1 MDPSNDKI
9 NFCFIGE
16 FPSVMEG
23 IIILTGLSKSQLKKF
38 QLSKKYLQKTIR
50 KGDIISLPIN
60 LLNQNMVNPVYVGP
74 DVKILF
80 ENKNIITLS
89 KPPRVHGHPLSYNES
104 DNILSFLRKEG
115 RATELEVNKANY
127 DRGLLYRL
135 DFETS
140 GLIIYSK
147 NEELYKVVRANL
159 KEVIKTKTYLAVVD
173 GKLNQE
179 GLLTHYLKSFGKK
192 GAKVEICSSSDID
205 SKKVECKVKLIEFN
219 KEENLSLVEV
229 ELFQGA
235 RHQIRKQL
243 EAIGNT
249 IYGDPLY
256 GSREAPR
263 MYLHCWKY
271 RIVWEEELLLSD
283 NNLSLFL
290 KLFHFNG

>member
-1 MDPSNDKI
+1 MDPSKEKI
-9 NFCFIGE
+9 DFCFIGD
-16 FPSVMEG
+16 FPSIMEG
-23 IIILTGLSKSQLKKF
+23 VITLTGLSKSQLKKF
-38 QLSKKYLQKTIR
+38 QFNKKYLQKIIR

-60 LLNQNMVNPVYVGP
+60 LLNQNMIYPIYSGP
-74 DVKILF
+74 EVKIFF
-80 ENKNIITLS
+80 ENESIIALS
-89 KPPRVHGHPLSYNES
+89 KPPRVHGHPLSYYES
-104 DNILSFLRKEG
+104 DNILSFLRQEG
-115 RATELEVNKANY
+115 RVAELEVNKENY

-140 GLIIYSK
+140 GLLIYSK
-147 NEELYKVVRANL
+147 DEELYKVARKDL

-173 GKLNQE
+173 GELNQE
-179 GLLTHYLKSFGKK
+179 GLLTHHLKSFGKK
-192 GAKVEICSSSDID
+192 GSKVEICSPENVD
-205 SKKVECKVKLIEFN
+205 SRKVECQVTLIEFN

-243 EAIGNT
+243 EAIGNS

-256 GSREAPR
+256 GTREAPR

-271 RIVWEEELLLSD
+271 RIVLKEELLLID

-290 KLFHFNG
+290 KFFHFNG